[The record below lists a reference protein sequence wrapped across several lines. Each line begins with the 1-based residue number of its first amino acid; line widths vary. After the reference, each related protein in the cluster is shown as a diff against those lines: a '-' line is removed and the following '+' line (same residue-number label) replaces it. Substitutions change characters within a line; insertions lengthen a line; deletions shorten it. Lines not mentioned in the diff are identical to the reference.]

1 MPATAGSL
9 EKRVSTM
16 QECMAMLDW
25 SDVRYF
31 LELSRAGTLASAARR
46 LRVDYTTVGRRL
58 AALERDLDA
67 KLFARTPD
75 GLALTEAGRSI
86 LAAAEE
92 MEQAA
97 LRVEQRALGTD
108 RKLAGL
114 VRVATT
120 EMLGRVVVLPAVRTL
135 HRRHPEIRVDV
146 STGAGRLDLAR
157 READVA
163 LRYFRPEGGEL
174 ASRRVARV
182 AQTAYA
188 SRGYLAS
195 HARPVRGSG
204 LAGHDIVAL
213 EERIQAGRATEMAGE
228 QLRDARIV
236 LRASNSL
243 ALLEAVELG
252 LGIGSLPCCIGDTS
266 RDLRR
271 LFPEA
276 PLELDDIWLVVHAD
290 VQRTGRVRA
299 FIEAL
304 DARLAAVA
312 DRLAGR
318 VK

>member
-1 MPATAGSL
+1 
-9 EKRVSTM
+9 
-16 QECMAMLDW
+16 MADW
-25 SDVRYF
+25 GDVRYF
-31 LELSRAGTLASAARR
+31 LELSRTGTLASAARR

-58 AALERDLDA
+58 AALERELDA

-75 GLALTEAGRSI
+75 GLELTEAGRSI
-86 LAAAEE
+86 RAAAEE

-120 EMLGRVVVLPAVRTL
+120 EMLGRVVVLPAVQRL
-135 HRRHPEIRVDV
+135 RRRHPEIRVDV

-163 LRYFRPEGGEL
+163 LRYVRPEGGEL
-174 ASRRVARV
+174 VSRRVARV
-182 AQTAYA
+182 AHTAYA

-195 HARPVRGSG
+195 HPRPVRGSG
-204 LAGHDIVAL
+204 LSGHDIVAL
-213 EERIQAGRATEMAGE
+213 EERIQASGATEMAGE
-228 QLRDARIV
+228 QLRDARVV

-243 ALLEAVELG
+243 TLLEAVELG

-271 LFPEA
+271 VFPDA
-276 PLELDDIWLVVHAD
+276 PLGLDDIWLVVHAD

-299 FIEAL
+299 LIEAL

-312 DRLAGR
+312 GRLAGR